1 MRPLA
6 LRAFVR
12 PRCIVAA
19 TMVICATSSAAQNP
33 TSATP
38 ADSVAWARVTY
49 ISGASVYLDAGS
61 RAGLREGS
69 VAEVVRG
76 GARVAELVVA
86 FISSSRA
93 SCTVRSGALPSIGD
107 SVRFV
112 PVVQVVVRSDS
123 APAARTSATP
133 SRRVARR
140 TPPIRGRLG
149 VRYFQMNLT
158 GETSSRLSQ
167 PAFDARLDGP
177 NLGGSPLGLTVDVR
191 AYRGSRTRPGADQPT
206 ERTSVTR
213 VYQTAL
219 YWHRADSPTR
229 VTLGRQFSS
238 ALASVGLFDGIAV
251 DIDRVHWSAG
261 AFSGT
266 QPEPAN
272 FGFSSDV
279 REAGGYLQ
287 WHNASG
293 RGPNW
298 SLTTGAVGS
307 YARGEIDREFI
318 YLQGMLNS
326 RRFSLYAAEELDIN
340 RGWRSEAEGSA
351 TTPTSTYA
359 MARWSLSDAFSI
371 QGGFDSR
378 RSVRLYRDFINPEI
392 EFDDSFREGA
402 WGGFML
408 SAFGSRLRASG
419 DARISKG
426 GAAGKATSY
435 TGSLG
440 VARLTPLG
448 LGAQLR
454 TTVYDGLMAA
464 GTLRSASLE
473 VNPYGVLRLQA
484 SAGMRDD
491 HSPLTAG
498 TDRRTTWFGGDADL
512 GIGRSLYLM
521 LSTYQESLAQQKS
534 VHSQVSLSWRF

>member
-1 MRPLA
+1 VRLG
-6 LRAFVR
+6 FVV
-12 PRCIVAA
+12 VASMLLTA
-19 TMVICATSSAAQNP
+19 SSSLGQ
-33 TSATP
+33 TTGSVTP

-69 VAEVVRG
+69 IADVVRG
-76 GARVAELVVA
+76 GATVAQLVVT

-93 SCTVRSGALPSIGD
+93 SCTVRSGTMPAIGD

-112 PVVQVVVRSDS
+112 PIVQVAARSDS
-123 APAARTSATP
+123 TPVARANATP
-133 SRRVARR
+133 TRGTGKRS
-140 TPPIRGRLG
+140 PPIRGRLG
-149 VRYFQMNLT
+149 VRYFQMELT
-158 GETSSRLSQ
+158 GDAPSRLSQ

-177 NLGGSPLGLTVDVR
+177 NLGGSPIGVTVDVR
-191 AYRGSRTRPGADQPT
+191 AYRGSRTRPGGAQPT
-206 ERTSVTR
+206 EHTSVTR

-219 YWHRADSPTR
+219 YWHRADSPAR
-229 VTLGRQFSS
+229 VTLGRQFAT
-238 ALASVGLFDGIAV
+238 ALASVGLFDGIAI

-261 AFSGT
+261 GFSGT
-266 QPEPAN
+266 QPEPAT

-279 REAGGYLQ
+279 RESGAYLQ
-287 WHNASG
+287 WHNAVG
-293 RGPNW
+293 RGPSW

-307 YARGEIDREFI
+307 YARGEIDREFV
-318 YLQGMLNS
+318 YLQGMVNS

-340 RGWRSEAEGSA
+340 RGWRSEAEGST

-392 EFDDSFREGA
+392 EFDDSFREGT

-408 SAFGSRLRASG
+408 SAFGSRVRASG
-419 DARISKG
+419 DARVSRG
-426 GAAGKATSY
+426 GAAGKATSF
-435 TGSLG
+435 TGSFG
-440 VARLTPLG
+440 VSRLTPLG

-454 TTVYDGLMAA
+454 TTVYDGLLAA

-491 HSPLTAG
+491 QSPLAVDA
-498 TDRRTTWFGGDADL
+498 DRRTKWFGGDADL

-521 LSTYQESLAQQKS
+521 LSTYQETQAQQKS
-534 VHSQVSLSWRF
+534 IHSQVSLSWRF

>member
-1 MRPLA
+1 
-6 LRAFVR
+6 
-12 PRCIVAA
+12 
-19 TMVICATSSAAQNP
+19 MVICATSSAAQNP

-266 QPEPAN
+266 QPEPAD

>member
-1 MRPLA
+1 M
-6 LRAFVR
+6 
-12 PRCIVAA
+12 VATA
-19 TMVICATSSAAQNP
+19 VIMSATSVVAQTP
-33 TSATP
+33 ATGTP

-76 GARVAELVVA
+76 GAKVAELVVA
-86 FISSSRA
+86 FISSNRA
-93 SCTVRSGALPSIGD
+93 SCTLRSGTLPSIGD

-112 PVVQVVVRSDS
+112 PAIEIAARSDS
-123 APAARTSATP
+123 TPKAPVSATP
-133 SRRVARR
+133 TRRAARR
-140 TPPIRGRLG
+140 TPAIRGRLG

-158 GETSSRLSQ
+158 GSASSRLSQ

-191 AYRGSRTRPGADQPT
+191 AYRGSRTRPGADQST

-238 ALASVGLFDGIAV
+238 ALSTVGLFDGIAI
-251 DIDRVHWSAG
+251 DIDRLHWSAG
-261 AFSGT
+261 GFSGT
-266 QPEPAN
+266 QPEPAT
-272 FGFSSDV
+272 FGLSTDV
-279 REAGGYLQ
+279 RETGGYLQ
-287 WHNASG
+287 WHNAVG
-293 RGPNW
+293 RGPTW

-318 YLQGMLNS
+318 YLQGVLNS

-340 RGWRSEAEGSA
+340 RGWRSDAEGSA

-359 MARWSLSDAFSI
+359 MARWSLSDAFSV

-408 SAFGSRLRASG
+408 SAFGNRLRASG
-419 DARISKG
+419 DARVSKG
-426 GAAGKATSY
+426 GTAGKATSY
-435 TGSLG
+435 TGSFG
-440 VARLTPLG
+440 VARLTTLG

-464 GTLRSASLE
+464 GALRSASLE
-473 VNPYGVLRLQA
+473 VSPYGVIRLQA

-491 HSPLTAG
+491 HSPLAPDA
-498 TDRRTTWFGGDADL
+498 DRRTKWFGGDADL
-512 GIGRSLYLM
+512 GLGRSLYLM
-521 LSTYQESLAQQKS
+521 LSTYQERQAQQKS
-534 VHSQVSLSWRF
+534 IHSQVSLSWRF